1 METVLLIVVR
11 SVGTST
17 KIDEWSELRPEVEL
31 KRVLLAGLLNA
42 DRQLGLS
49 LDEWSA
55 SVCSGL

>member
-17 KIDEWSELRPEVEL
+17 KIDEWSDLQPEVEL
-31 KRVLLAGLLNA
+31 IRVLLAGLLNA
-42 DRQLGLS
+42 DRQLGLA

-55 SVCSGL
+55 LLCSEL

>member
-17 KIDEWSELRPEVEL
+17 KIDEWSELQPEVEL
-31 KRVLLAGLLNA
+31 IRVLLAGLLNA
-42 DRQLGLS
+42 DRQLGLA

-55 SVCSGL
+55 LLCSEL